1 MKKYLSLFYLLAVA
15 ALLSGCVSRT
25 MTTGP
30 KNRGQ
35 THNGKAY
42 GADPKPSSGGE
53 KKIIWIWQDEY
64 RNSK

>member
-1 MKKYLSLFYLLAVA
+1 MKKILFLFAVT

-25 MTTGP
+25 VTTGP

-42 GADPKPSSGGE
+42 GADPKLSKSGE